1 MTSQIS
7 TVITKPKR
15 SVPVIT
21 LFILIG
27 VVVVGIIILM
37 GSWLKNSRVTV
48 LSIGQQIPEFT
59 LNSFS
64 GETYRLSDLKGK
76 VVLVNIWASWCT
88 ACDEESYMLQ
98 NVWEDLEPSDKVVF
112 LGVDYVDTE
121 KPALEYIQK
130 HGITFPNGPDLAS
143 KISRMFRIQGVP
155 ESFLIDPDG
164 VLKAIQIGPFS
175 SEQEILD
182 FIKLATD

>member
-1 MTSQIS
+1 MTGQSPSMKSKLKKNILL
-7 TVITKPKR
+7 IA
-15 SVPVIT
+15 
-21 LFILIG
+21 LFFFIG
-27 VVVVGIIILM
+27 VGIVGMLTLI
-37 GSWLKNSRVTV
+37 GSWLKNSQKTV
-48 LSIGQQIPEFT
+48 LSIGQNIPNFSLT
-59 LNSFS
+59 SFA
-64 GETYRLSDLKGK
+64 GDTYKLSDLSGK

-98 NVWEDLEPSDKVVF
+98 NVWEDLEPSGKIVF
-112 LGVDYVDTE
+112 IGVDYVDTE
-121 KPALEYIQK
+121 KPALEYLQK

-155 ESFLIDPDG
+155 ESFLIDTDG

-182 FIKLATD
+182 FVNLALE